1 MLNKFNRNE
10 SGAITLSDIFIVLV
24 SAVFIGA
31 VAVPFM
37 LGQQADLNQRAA
49 ALTARSVAVEV
60 ETFLLT
66 HPNDDVPEPVEI
78 VHTPS
83 QELIVPLVTIEGT
96 EGSKV
101 SFTLGTGV
109 SLVKADPRND
119 AISGANIIYSR
130 DNYCIAVQKFGMTA
144 YHNQSGPTENC
155 SAKNAPAPETSAATE
170 EVPAEEEVTP

>member
-66 HPNDDVPEPVEI
+66 HPNDDVPEPVALI
-78 VHTPS
+78 HTPS

-96 EGSKV
+96 EASKI

-109 SLVKADPRND
+109 SLVQADPRND
-119 AISGANIIYSR
+119 ALSGANIIYAR
-130 DNYCIAVQKFGMTA
+130 DNYCIAIQKFGMTA
-144 YHNQSGPTENC
+144 YHNQSGPTDNC
-155 SAKNAPAPETSAATE
+155 SAKKAPAPASTASTDEGA
-170 EVPAEEEVTP
+170 PEEEVAP